1 MLEALQASVVAGW
14 VFVVLALCAI
24 GIIAL
29 LLGGLWM
36 YRDAQSRRMDATIW
50 VVLLVLATLIGT
62 IVGFAI
68 VFIIYLVVRVSHPI
82 GGAMTYGHAP
92 TMCPHSQRPRTRAPT
107 RRPPA

>member
-50 VVLLVLATLIGT
+50 VVLLVLATLSGGIFGL
-62 IVGFAI
+62 AI
-68 VFIIYLVVRVSHPI
+68 VFIIYLVYRVCYLI
-82 GGAMTYGHAP
+82 GGWSPCGWRHDWVWLYHGRAL
-92 TMCPHSQRPRTRAPT
+92 HSSAV
-107 RRPPA
+107 